1 MSEWVGSDAG
11 VVDVVGPIETLLW
24 LAVLVDDGPLHR
36 CIVCGHSTVWRHP
49 AHGGVHPRCVP
60 AAMAALDD
68 GGAEPVIPNQ
78 SPSRS
83 RGAYSRRGKV

>member
-1 MSEWVGSDAG
+1 VSEWVGSDTG

-36 CIVCGHSTVWRHP
+36 CIVCSRMTVWRHP
-49 AHGGVHPRCVP
+49 ERGGVHPRCIP

-68 GGAEPVIPNQ
+68 GGGEPVAVNP
-78 SPSRS
+78 SPTRS